1 MDRRMWWVGNGRHCL
16 NLHAGTYA
24 ATSWYQ
30 AWCVSVVLS
39 VLVAGAKHFAWWV
52 ARFYN
57 FVRAHTAIWLPLA
70 VPILSLPSTKVKRDI
85 GAQNARTFTWKI
97 AYFCWLYIWSII
109 ICQLLFFHWVLNLS
123 LVLIYFKVLNA
134 WLILFLQDLQWCIKR
149 RYQDSL
155 CACLICLPNQKNK
168 NNYVLFVIRMTKG
181 RQTAIGYSNMVG
193 CSHSQRWACKVLLL
207 VLLLEA

>member
-1 MDRRMWWVGNGRHCL
+1 MGGNNSCLPVSRSPLFRGFWALNFPPKIRETGGSDCITIFHMCAHVCSWMDRRMWWVGNGRHCL
-16 NLHAGTYA
+16 NLRAGTYA

-85 GAQNARTFTWKI
+85 GARNARTFTWKI

-134 WLILFLQDLQWCIKR
+134 WLILFLQDL
-149 RYQDSL
+149 
-155 CACLICLPNQKNK
+155 
-168 NNYVLFVIRMTKG
+168 
-181 RQTAIGYSNMVG
+181 
-193 CSHSQRWACKVLLL
+193 
-207 VLLLEA
+207 